1 MSKTHFKKLQNPDFL
16 GTYALEDGKD
26 IILTIDFVRQEK
38 VTGSD
43 GKSEELPVCHWK
55 ESQKPMILNSTNLK
69 MIAKVLGS
77 PYIEDWSGKKIQ
89 IGSERVK
96 AFGDV
101 VDALRVRKFLPKQTA
116 AEPLHCEICSTII
129 EGAAGL
135 TPEQFAMNTRKKFGK
150 NLCMDCAMAE
160 KEKLEAAKGGDK

>member
-16 GTYALEDGKD
+16 GSYALEDGKD
-26 IILTIDFVRQEK
+26 IVLTIDCVRQEK

-101 VDALRVRKFLPKQTA
+101 VDALRVRKTLPKQTA
-116 AEPLHCEICSTII
+116 AEPLHCDICGLVI
-129 EGAAGL
+129 EPAFGL
-135 TPEQFAMNTRKKFGK
+135 TAEQLVANTKKRFGK
-150 NLCMDCAMAE
+150 SLCADCAQAE
-160 KEKLEAAKGGDK
+160 SDKAKKDGAK

>member
-26 IILTIDFVRQEK
+26 IVLTIDYVRQEK

-43 GKSEELPVCHWK
+43 GKSEDLPVCHWK
-55 ESQKPMILNSTNLK
+55 EQQKPMILNSTNIK
-69 MIAKVLGS
+69 MIAKLIGS

-101 VDALRVRKFLPKQTA
+101 VDALRVRKSLPKQTA
-116 AEPLHCEICSTII
+116 SSAPLHCEICGTVI
-129 EGAAGL
+129 EPAFGL
-135 TPEQFAMNTRKKFGK
+135 TTEQLVLNTQKRFGK
-150 NLCMDCAMAE
+150 ALCAVCAEAE
-160 KEKLEAAKGGDK
+160 ANKAKDGDK

>member
-1 MSKTHFKKLQNPDFL
+1 MGKTHFKKLQNPDFL

-43 GKSEELPVCHWK
+43 GKSEECIVCHWK
-55 ESQKPMILNSTNLK
+55 EQQKPMILNSTNCK
-69 MIAKVLGS
+69 MIAKLIGS

-101 VDALRVRKFLPKQTA
+101 VDALRVRKTLPKQTA
-116 AEPLHCEICSTII
+116 AEPLHCEICGLVI
-129 EGAAGL
+129 EGAFGL
-135 TPEQFAMNTRKKFGK
+135 TAEQLVTNTKKRFGGK
-150 NLCMDCAMAE
+150 SLCADCAQTEADKAK
-160 KEKLEAAKGGDK
+160 KENDK

>member
-26 IILTIDFVRQEK
+26 MVLTIDYVRQEK

-43 GKSEELPVCHWK
+43 GKSEDLPVCHWK
-55 ESQKPMILNSTNLK
+55 EQQKPMILNSTNIK
-69 MIAKVLGS
+69 MIAKLLGS

-101 VDALRVRKFLPKQTA
+101 VDALRVRKSLPKQTGTNV
-116 AEPLHCEICSTII
+116 PLHCEICGLII
-129 EGAAGL
+129 EPAFGL
-135 TPEQFAMNTRKKFGK
+135 TAEQLVLNTQKRFSKA
-150 NLCMDCAMAE
+150 LCASCAEAE
-160 KEKLEAAKGGDK
+160 ANKAKDGDK

>member
-26 IILTIDFVRQEK
+26 MVLTIDYVRQEK

-43 GKSEELPVCHWK
+43 GKSEDLPVCHWK
-55 ESQKPMILNSTNLK
+55 EQQKPMILNSTNIK
-69 MIAKVLGS
+69 MIAKLIGS

-101 VDALRVRKFLPKQTA
+101 VDALRVRKFLPKA
-116 AEPLHCEICSTII
+116 IDNAPIHCEICGQII
-129 EGAAGL
+129 AGVGKMSAS
-135 TPEQFAMNTRKKFGK
+135 EFAQNTKAKFGK
-150 NLCMDCAMAE
+150 VLCMDCAMAE
-160 KEKLEAAKGGDK
+160 KAKAEKGADK

>member
-1 MSKTHFKKLQNPDFL
+1 MGKTHFKKLQNPDFL
-16 GTYALEDGKD
+16 GSYALEDGKD
-26 IILTIDFVRQEK
+26 IILTIDYVRQEK

-55 ESQKPMILNSTNLK
+55 EQQKPMILNSTNLK

-101 VDALRVRKFLPKQTA
+101 VDALRVRKTLPKQTA
-116 AEPLHCEICSTII
+116 AEPLHCDNCGLVI
-129 EGAAGL
+129 EPAFGL
-135 TPEQFAMNTRKKFGK
+135 TAEQLVANTKKRFGK
-150 NLCMDCAMAE
+150 SLCADCAQAE
-160 KEKLEAAKGGDK
+160 SDKAKKDGTK

>member
-1 MSKTHFKKLQNPDFL
+1 MGKTHFKKLQNPDFL
-16 GTYALEDGKD
+16 GSYALEDGKD
-26 IILTIDFVRQEK
+26 IILTIDYVRQEK

-55 ESQKPMILNSTNLK
+55 EQQKPMILNSTNLK

-101 VDALRVRKFLPKQTA
+101 VDALRVRKFIPKQA
-116 AEPLHCEICSTII
+116 ESNEPLHCDNCGLVI
-129 EGAAGL
+129 EPAFGL
-135 TPEQFAMNTRKKFGK
+135 TAEQLVANTKKRFGK
-150 NLCMDCAMAE
+150 SLCADCAQAE
-160 KEKLEAAKGGDK
+160 SDKAKKDGAK

>member
-1 MSKTHFKKLQNPDFL
+1 MGKTHFKKLQNPDFL

-26 IILTIDFVRQEK
+26 IILTIDYVRQEK

-43 GKSEELPVCHWK
+43 GKSEECIVCHWK
-55 ESQKPMILNSTNLK
+55 EQQKPMILNSTNCK
-69 MIAKVLGS
+69 MIAKLIGS

-101 VDALRVRKFLPKQTA
+101 VDALRVRKTLPKQTA
-116 AEPLHCEICSTII
+116 AEPLHCDICGLVI
-129 EGAAGL
+129 EPAFGL
-135 TPEQFAMNTRKKFGK
+135 TTEQLVANTRKKFHK
-150 NLCMDCAMAE
+150 DLCSECAVKESE
-160 KEKLEAAKGGDK
+160 KEKKEG

>member
-1 MSKTHFKKLQNPDFL
+1 MGKTHFKKLQNPDFL
-16 GTYALEDGKD
+16 GSYALEDGKD
-26 IILTIDFVRQEK
+26 IILTIDYVRQEK

-69 MIAKVLGS
+69 MIAKVIGS

-116 AEPLHCEICSTII
+116 AEPLHCDICGKKI
-129 EGAAGL
+129 EPAFGL
-135 TPEQFAMNTRKKFGK
+135 TAEQLVLNTQKRFSKTLCASCAEAEANRGKDEKK
-150 NLCMDCAMAE
+150 E
-160 KEKLEAAKGGDK
+160 

>member
-1 MSKTHFKKLQNPDFL
+1 MGKTHFKKLQNPDFL
-16 GTYALEDGKD
+16 GSYALEDGKD
-26 IILTIDFVRQEK
+26 IILTIDYVRQEK

-55 ESQKPMILNSTNLK
+55 EQQKPMILNSTNLK

-89 IGSERVK
+89 LGSERVK

-101 VDALRVRKFLPKQTA
+101 VDALRVRKFLPKQTETK
-116 AEPLHCEICSTII
+116 EPVRCEICGKKI
-129 EGAAGL
+129 EPAFGL
-135 TPEQFAMNTRKKFGK
+135 TTEQLVLNTQKRFSKALCASCAEAEANKVKDEKK
-150 NLCMDCAMAE
+150 E
-160 KEKLEAAKGGDK
+160 